1 MTETGDILLFCV
13 DIVDIKNINKTWIE
27 KDLNYI

>member
-13 DIVDIKNINKTWIE
+13 DIVVIKNINKTWIE

>member
-13 DIVDIKNINKTWIE
+13 YIVDIKNINKTWIE